1 MKVDFH
7 KALCFDVFINIYKL
21 CEKNILQ
28 LLVITLFK
36 IFFCVALIVDIYTF
50 HFVKYF
56 KVFSLRVRLYIFLE
70 WCLF

>member
-1 MKVDFH
+1 MNLICTMKVDFH

-36 IFFCVALIVDIYTF
+36 IFFVL
-50 HFVKYF
+50 
-56 KVFSLRVRLYIFLE
+56 L
-70 WCLF
+70 